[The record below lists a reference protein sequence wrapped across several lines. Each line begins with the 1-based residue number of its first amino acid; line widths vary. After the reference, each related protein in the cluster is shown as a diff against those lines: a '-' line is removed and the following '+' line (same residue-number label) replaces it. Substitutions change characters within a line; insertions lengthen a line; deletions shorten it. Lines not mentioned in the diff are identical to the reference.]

1 MSSWVVPALEP
12 CQPDMGKFEDQPP
25 PPSREGLRDACLPPW
40 LTQQGWGL
48 TFALLGSEGGEKGL

>member
-25 PPSREGLRDACLPPW
+25 PLSGRPEGCLPPS
-40 LTQQGWGL
+40 LADSAGVGPNL
-48 TFALLGSEGGEKGL
+48 CSFGE